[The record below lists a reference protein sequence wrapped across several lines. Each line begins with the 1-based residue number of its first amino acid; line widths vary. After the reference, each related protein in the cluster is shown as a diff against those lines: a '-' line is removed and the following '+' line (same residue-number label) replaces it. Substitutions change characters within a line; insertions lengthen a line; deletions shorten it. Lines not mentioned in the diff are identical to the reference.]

1 MNRRRWAR
9 IKDRCAVDVTF
20 AAKMRAKKVFR
31 LRPFCHPDPAP
42 YILQMRGYAAEKA
55 KIAAMSE
62 EERKAINIRKY
73 AVGLEIIDFLLGYRN
88 NGLS

>member
-9 IKDRCAVDVTF
+9 IKDRCAADATF

-31 LRPFCHPDPAP
+31 LRPLCHPDSAP
-42 YILQMRGYAAEKA
+42 ILPQIRGYAAEKA

-62 EERKAINIRKY
+62 EERKAINVRKY
-73 AVGLEIIDFLLGYRN
+73 AVGLEIIDVF
-88 NGLS
+88 